1 MTLTRFQWS
10 AVTVVSAFAAS
21 IAILALGL
29 WASGYDAPQALA
41 ALWDGAFGSWYAFTS
56 ATLLRAVPLIIIGLG
71 FALALEGGALN
82 IGAEGQFYAGAIAAT
97 WIGLNFAHWPAPLAI
112 GTVLSGATIAGAVWM
127 VVPVWLKL
135 RFGVIEVITTLLLNF
150 VAAMLGGA
158 LAAAL
163 GALQGGPWV
172 GVLAAALAGAVVAGV
187 FALVAV
193 VAGADQIITGTA
205 LTLASFG
212 LTGALYR
219 QLFGAAGVG
228 LSIPTL
234 GVIEVPVLHAV
245 PIMGPAFFAQPAPT
259 YLAMIAVP
267 VLWWVLFRT
276 RWGLALRA
284 VGESPVAARAA
295 GVRVRTTRSVATIVG
310 GALAGLGGASLV
322 LAQVGTFA
330 EKMTAGRGFVAIAI
344 VVLGR
349 WHPIGVA
356 IAALVF
362 GAASALQF
370 VFQAMGLDVPYQLFL
385 MLPYVLTLLALAG
398 VVGRVRPPASLG
410 RPIAQSE

>member
-1 MTLTRFQWS
+1 MDVITLFTGF
-10 AVTVVSAFAAS
+10 
-21 IAILALGL
+21 
-29 WASGYDAPQALA
+29 LA
-41 ALWDGAFGSWYAFTS
+41 AAVRV
-56 ATLLRAVPLIIIGLG
+56 ATPLLL
-71 FALALEGGALN
+71 
-82 IGAEGQFYAGAIAAT
+82 AAT
-97 WIGLNFAHWPAPLAI
+97 GETLGERA
-112 GTVLSGATIAGAVWM
+112 
-127 VVPVWLKL
+127 
-135 RFGVIEVITTLLLNF
+135 GVINLGIEG
-150 VAAMLGGA
+150 AMLGGA

-172 GVLAAALAGAVVAGV
+172 GVLAAALAGAALAGV

-193 VAGADQIITGTA
+193 RAGADQIITGTA
-205 LTLASFG
+205 LTLAAFG

-219 QLFGAAGVG
+219 QLFGAAGAG

-234 GVIEVPVLHAV
+234 GVVEVPLLHAI
-245 PIMGPAFFAQPAPT
+245 PIIGPAIFAQPAPT
-259 YLAMIAVP
+259 YLAMVAVV

-276 RWGLALRA
+276 RWGLAVRA

-295 GVRVRTTRSVATIVG
+295 GIRVRTTRSVATIVG
-310 GALAGLGGASLV
+310 GALAGIGGASLV

-362 GAASALQF
+362 GAATALQF
-370 VFQAMGLDVPYQLFL
+370 VFQAMGLAVPYQLFL
-385 MLPYVLTLLALAG
+385 MLPYALTLLALAG
-398 VVGRVRPPASLG
+398 VVGRVRAPASLG
-410 RPIAQSE
+410 RPLEEGE